1 MSVKLTISRKNWF
14 LNTAVANKILIPQLH
29 PLDFTFPNPSDAS
42 SEGLLAWGGD
52 LKPER
57 LLRAYSRGIFPW
69 FNEGDPILWW
79 SPNPRLLL
87 YPTSIKISKSLHK
100 SMKHFEIR
108 YDTCFET
115 VMRQCLETRLEKG
128 QKSWISERLIEAFCF
143 LHVKGF
149 AHSVETF
156 FEGKL
161 VGGLYGL
168 YLGGMFCGE
177 SMFSI
182 KNDASKAAMVGLCQ
196 KIEQLGGDFIDC
208 QLPTEHLKS
217 MGAIEIARE
226 DFLEYIE
233 KALEKKQINE
243 WQ

>member
-1 MSVKLTISRKNWF
+1 
-14 LNTAVANKILIPQLH
+14 VANKIFIPQVH

-79 SPNPRLLL
+79 SPNPRLVLF
-87 YPTSIKISKSLHK
+87 PDRIKISKSLTK
-100 SMKHFEIR
+100 SMKHFEIQ
-108 YDTCFET
+108 YDTCFEI
-115 VMRQCLETRLEKG
+115 VMRQCLQTRLQKG
-128 QKSWISERLIEAFCF
+128 QKSWISEALIEAFCS

-156 FEGKL
+156 FEGHL

-182 KNDASKAAMVGLCQ
+182 KSDASKAAMVGLCQ
-196 KIEQLGGDFIDC
+196 KIVQLGGNFIDC

-217 MGAIEIARE
+217 MGAIEMERK
-226 DFLEYIE
+226 DFLEMIE
-233 KALEKKQINE
+233 KALEKERMNE
-243 WQ
+243 WIS

>member
-1 MSVKLTISRKNWF
+1 
-14 LNTAVANKILIPQLH
+14 VANKIFIPQVH

-79 SPNPRLLL
+79 SPNPRLILF
-87 YPTSIKISKSLHK
+87 PDRIKISKSLIK

-115 VMRQCLETRLEKG
+115 IMRQCLQTRLQKG
-128 QKSWISERLIEAFCF
+128 QKSWISEALIESFCS

-156 FEGKL
+156 FEGQL

-182 KNDASKAAMVGLCQ
+182 KSDASKAAMVGLCQ
-196 KIEQLGGDFIDC
+196 KITHLGGDFIDC

-217 MGAIEIARE
+217 MGAIEMDRE
-226 DFLEYIE
+226 DFLELIK
-233 KALEKKQINE
+233 KALEKEHMNE
-243 WQ
+243 WV